1 MSMNIRIKEIMQQK
15 GINNV
20 VLADKLGISK
30 QAVGKMINA
39 ESLTT
44 ASLEK
49 IASALDVPV
58 WQLLISPDDV
68 TIDKDEFCAFIR
80 RSGVHYTAD
89 SEDEF
94 WEIIEELL
102 TVCGRR

>member
-1 MSMNIRIKEIMQQK
+1 MQQK

-20 VLADKLGISK
+20 VLADKLGVSK

-44 ASLEK
+44 ASVEK

-58 WQLLISPDDV
+58 WQLFVSPDDV
-68 TIDKDEFCAFIR
+68 TTNEFCAFIR
-80 RSGVHYTAD
+80 RHEVHYTAD

-94 WEIIEELL
+94 WEIVEELR